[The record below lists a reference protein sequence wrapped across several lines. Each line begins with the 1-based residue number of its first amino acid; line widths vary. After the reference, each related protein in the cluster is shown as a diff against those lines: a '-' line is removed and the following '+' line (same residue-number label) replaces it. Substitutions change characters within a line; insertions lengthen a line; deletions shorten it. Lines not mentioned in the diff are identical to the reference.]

1 MTTNTIPQAG
11 ITPNDYCVLGLAT
24 CFIREEGEIKEIKVI
39 EPIPSAY
46 LEAMMKGV
54 ETSYQSAI
62 ALKVGEILVND
73 SLTKPTEFPA
83 ESQFCDEFVDRMF
96 AASRTYQNK
105 PSAQE
110 YINLGTIKQDFN
122 YSTTRKRV
130 LNNINTVSDDD
141 NIKQHPNTHKTL

>member
-54 ETSYQSAI
+54 ETSYQTAI

-73 SLTKPTEFPA
+73 SLTKPREFPA

-96 AASRTYQNK
+96 AASRTYQSK

-122 YSTTRKRV
+122 YSTARKRV
-130 LNNINTVSDDD
+130 LNNVNTVSDDD

>member
-11 ITPNDYCVLGLAT
+11 ITPDDYCVLGLAT

-62 ALKVGEILVND
+62 ALKVGEILVKD
-73 SLTKPTEFPA
+73 SLIKPTEFPA

-96 AASRTYQNK
+96 AASRTYQSK

-110 YINLGTIKQDFN
+110 YMNLGAIKHDFN
-122 YSTTRKRV
+122 
-130 LNNINTVSDDD
+130 
-141 NIKQHPNTHKTL
+141 